1 VANIVK
7 LQIEKIG
14 QVYRANVTYAD
25 GSASQFTGATVEELY
40 KRAAQF
46 DGKDNIVASW
56 WSQTESG
63 LSWMRKVVT
72 GAAALKMQWEAEVST
87 LVMKEESGVP
97 IQGVGVTK
105 NRILEVAGVHD
116 AFQKFLDSEVTLAQ
130 GWVVKPRDVLM
141 RVGDPYVKSEP
152 VDQPPADEQPPV
164 AEQPPA

>member
-1 VANIVK
+1 MADIIK
-7 LQIEKIG
+7 LQIEQVG
-14 QVYRANVTYAD
+14 SVYRANVTYSD
-25 GSASQFTGATVEELY
+25 GTVSQFTGASVDELY
-40 KRAAQF
+40 RRAAQF

-56 WSQTESG
+56 WSKTESG
-63 LSWMRKVVT
+63 LSWMRRVVT
-72 GAAALKMQWEAEVST
+72 NAAALKMRWDAEVAD

-141 RVGDPYVKSEP
+141 RVGDPYVKEAP
-152 VDQPPADEQPPV
+152 VDPQPGA
-164 AEQPPA
+164 